1 MLRRIHTLQETP
13 ALLATE
19 EVVLSVAVF
28 AALEM
33 STTSLSTSSM
43 LAYCYLVQAHS
54 ACYTT
59 G

>member
-19 EVVLSVAVF
+19 EVVLSAALF

-33 STTSLSTSSM
+33 STNSLSASSM

-54 ACYTT
+54 ARHTT
-59 G
+59 D